1 MQTSPAVTQSP
12 LDASATTGA
21 SRGLDD
27 SLRVGSKSRIRSI
40 DIVRGAV
47 MVLMALDHVR
57 VFAGVPAGGPT
68 PALFF
73 TRWVTNFCAPAFFFL
88 AGTGAYLYAQ
98 RIADRRAVARWLLI
112 RGLWLVLLELT
123 VLRFAWTF
131 NFDYSHYMLAGVIW
145 SLGWCMV
152 LMSAIIFLPLR
163 AIAGLGVGI
172 IVLHNAVFPAIAQA
186 IPDAWE
192 GGAPWYWKILYFGGA
207 IQPSGPEGTALI
219 VLYSLIP
226 WVGVMAAGYAFGG
239 IMRMD
244 AAQRN
249 RINLALGAAC
259 VAAFLLLR
267 LTDIYGD
274 PRPWHDAAAR
284 APAALRFLNT
294 TKYPASLSFL
304 LMTLGPMFL
313 LLPVLERARG
323 RLADALVVFGRVPL
337 FYYLL
342 HIPLIHLVAVIVSL
356 IRQDNGIAWL
366 RGNHPVASGPA
377 PPGYMWSLTLLYAVT
392 VLVVVLLYFP
402 CRWFAELRARRP
414 DSWLR
419 YL

>member
-1 MQTSPAVTQSP
+1 MRTSQAITQSP
-12 LDASATTGA
+12 LDAASGA
-21 SRGLDD
+21 RGSHGVDD
-27 SLRVGSKSRIRSI
+27 ALRVERPTRIRSI

-98 RIADRRAVARWLLI
+98 RIGDRRAVARWLLI

-152 LMSAIIFLPLR
+152 LMSAIVFLPLR

-172 IVLHNAVFPAIAQA
+172 IVLHNAVFPVIAQT
-186 IPDAWE
+186 IPDVWD
-192 GGAPWYWKILYFGGA
+192 GGAPWYWKVLYFGGA

-226 WVGVMAAGYAFGG
+226 WVGVMAAGYAFGSV
-239 IMRMD
+239 MRMD
-244 AAQRN
+244 AARRN
-249 RINLALGAAC
+249 RINLTLGAVC

-267 LTDIYGD
+267 LTDVYGD
-274 PRPWHDAAAR
+274 PRPWHDATAR
-284 APAALRFLNT
+284 APGVLRFLNT
-294 TKYPASLSFL
+294 SKYPASLSFL

-337 FYYLL
+337 FFYLL
-342 HIPLIHLVAVIVSL
+342 HIPLIHLVAVFVSL
-356 IRQDNGIAWL
+356 IRQDNGISWL
-366 RGNHPVASGPA
+366 RGNFPVANGPP
-377 PPGYMWSLTLLYAVT
+377 PPGYTWSLTLLYAVT

-402 CRWFAELRARRP
+402 CRWFAAQRAQRP